1 VVREQGD
8 ELLADHT
15 SRTKNANF
23 DLSHDGFCSFVVF
36 FVTKKNAD
44 AVSMNRSAV

>member
-1 VVREQGD
+1 MTEI
-8 ELLADHT
+8 
-15 SRTKNANF
+15 
-23 DLSHDGFCSFVVF
+23 SFVNVCLF